1 MFISIYICTGE
12 TINACSIIIFIVVKM
27 KNLNLCTVTAFSFK
41 FEFKNIIIYYFILCV
56 IQYIAKNWVVLLS
69 TYSFYFNINF
79 EDFFNKILYL
89 ITVAWLLFTMITYIP
104 IASNKFFNFI
114 KLLLNFKVIG
124 FIDSNRIVI
133 PVSFI
138 LSDKNFKNQYRK
150 K

>member
-27 KNLNLCTVTAFSFK
+27 KNLNFCTVTAFSFK

-114 KLLLNFKVIG
+114 QLLLNFKVIG